1 MSWNKFSQSML
12 DNSSPQNTCAIYIQH
27 TSGVHYDV
35 VLDVELCS
43 SETPHNFGKNPN
55 QKRNLQNPR
64 AIYIQHTSGVHY
76 DVLDVDSCTSE
87 TPPNSGAKQ
96 KRKHLSNKNS
106 FVIKNIPNKVS
117 KLDKVFQS
125 NLSHE
130 PNSMNNK
137 CKVKASI
144 PCQI

>member
-1 MSWNKFSQSML
+1 ML
-12 DNSSPQNTCAIYIQH
+12 DNSSPQNTCAIYIHH

-43 SETPHNFGKNPN
+43 SETPHN
-55 QKRNLQNPR
+55 L
-64 AIYIQHTSGVHY
+64 
-76 DVLDVDSCTSE
+76 
-87 TPPNSGAKQ
+87 GAKQ
-96 KRKHLSNKNS
+96 KRKLLSNNNS

-130 PNSMNNK
+130 PISMSNK
-137 CKVKASI
+137 CKVKESI
-144 PCQI
+144 PCQISKKMKNIQWTILCHKITNQILISFTRL